1 MVASN
6 LGGQEM
12 YNRRLLCA
20 SSEVRSSRICNGLRL
35 TYHPWSVVAATIT
48 HLEWLKIISGGQDAT
63 FDLWLPTL
71 AVQVI
76 QNLSIITACI
86 PYLKPFLE
94 SLETGMLG
102 SDDHRRHRLS
112 AAYPD
117 TNETVTSSES
127 VSLKHSLAKIFR
139 GSPKVSKT
147 STPIS
152 LQIAAGSPQQRVAVW
167 AGDSNND
174 VSPWDAE
181 SQGSQAKIIRQTRTW
196 TVEWHSA
203 TVWSW
208 MARNTSRL
216 QLHVYYRLEQ
226 TGRGVAELECSLIV
240 FHAKCGVQNN
250 HAVYCSMV
258 RTM

>member
-1 MVASN
+1 
-6 LGGQEM
+6 M

-20 SSEVRSSRICNGLRL
+20 SSEVRGSRRCNGLRL
-35 TYHPWSVVAATIT
+35 TYRPLSVVAATIT
-48 HLEWLKIISGGQDAT
+48 HLEWLKIISGGHDAT

-112 AAYPD
+112 ATYPN

-139 GSPKVSKT
+139 GSPKVPKT

-167 AGDSNND
+167 AGDSNNA
-174 VSPWDAE
+174 WDAE

-196 TVEWHSA
+196 TVE
-203 TVWSW
+203 
-208 MARNTSRL
+208 
-216 QLHVYYRLEQ
+216 
-226 TGRGVAELECSLIV
+226 
-240 FHAKCGVQNN
+240 
-250 HAVYCSMV
+250 
-258 RTM
+258 

>member
-1 MVASN
+1 MFFVTSARWFATKDVEVGFAYAFDILNIISDLGLVCLPVLIIWTLQISVAKKSTIV
-6 LGGQEM
+6 GCFVP
-12 YNRRLLCA
+12 RL
-20 SSEVRSSRICNGLRL
+20 
-35 TYHPWSVVAATIT
+35 SVVAVSIV
-48 HLEWLKIISGGQDAT
+48 HLKWLKIVSGGHDPT
-63 FDLWLPTL
+63 FDLWLPML

-112 AAYPD
+112 PTYD
-117 TNETVTSSES
+117 NTNETVTGLES

-139 GSPKVSKT
+139 HSPKTPKT

-152 LQIAAGSPQQRVAVW
+152 LQIAAGSPQQSVTVW
-167 AGDSNND
+167 AGDGNNE

-196 TVEWHSA
+196 TVE
-203 TVWSW
+203 
-208 MARNTSRL
+208 
-216 QLHVYYRLEQ
+216 
-226 TGRGVAELECSLIV
+226 
-240 FHAKCGVQNN
+240 
-250 HAVYCSMV
+250 
-258 RTM
+258 